1 MDFFS
6 FNLENLLQY
15 DNEWCKKMGFFNPY
29 VDPFKYH
36 FSPKIP
42 TLDKKAYDK
51 YQEHNWVYDKLLIAR
66 SQGIQCGELEELKK
80 TKTNEIDYPIF
91 IKPRW
96 GHKSASSK
104 NCYKIK
110 NREELDTYLV
120 LNEMMWSEFIDKTEG
135 MTDFILLNGKIM
147 HQITYEYSDVQNG
160 FSDVWKYISP
170 ENKAPV
176 KIVQWVQSNMGGYTG
191 CINVQYRGD
200 VIIEIGLRLSR
211 GGAYIISTENKALLD
226 NINNIVAKGIW
237 DYSIEDEMN
246 FKPYYSFKCFTNAN
260 IVYLFP
266 QYVIDI
272 FVRTYGVR
280 PFYEY
285 YFEPVGKEGMVF
297 FQFLHDDF
305 EVGLKLKNDM
315 ETVFTTCQYFF
326 ILFATIII
334 TFVIISKNFKL
345 GFILSLVLIFLIMT
359 RYLNPLCINQ
369 NLYKVHK
376 HLKNV

>member
-6 FNLENLLQY
+6 FNVENLLGY

-66 SQGIQCGELEELKK
+66 SQGIQCGELEDLKTIK
-80 TKTNEIDYPIF
+80 VIEYPIF

-110 NREELDTYLV
+110 SKEELDQYFV

-147 HQITYEYSDVQNG
+147 HQITYEYSDIQNG

-170 ENKAPV
+170 ENKPHV
-176 KIVQWVQSNMGGYTG
+176 KIIQWVQSNMGGYTG
-191 CINVQYRGD
+191 CLNVQYRGD

-211 GGAYIISTENKALLD
+211 GGAYIISTENKALID
-226 NINNIVAKGIW
+226 NINNIVSKGVW
-237 DYSIEDEMN
+237 DYSIENEMG

-260 IVYLFP
+260 IIYLFP
-266 QYVIDI
+266 QYFLDV
-272 FVRTYGVR
+272 FVNAYGVR

-285 YFEPVGKEGMVF
+285 YFEPVGKDGMVF

-305 EVGLKLKNDM
+305 KTGMRLKNDM
-315 ETVFTTCQYFF
+315 EMVFTLVQYFF
-326 ILFATIII
+326 ILIAVIITYIII
-334 TFVIISKNFKL
+334 KDFRLGILILIIFV
-345 GFILSLVLIFLIMT
+345 VLIMT
-359 RYLNPLCINQ
+359 RYLNPICINQ
-369 NLYKVHK
+369 NLYKVQK
-376 HLKNV
+376 QLRNI